1 MTKTIAKIT
10 KTDETLLFSKMKTFL
25 EMILLLQTSNIR
37 NHSPSINDNP
47 FSIIKT
53 ISEITIQ
60 EPEITILQN

>member
-25 EMILLLQTSNIR
+25 EMILLLQTS
-37 NHSPSINDNP
+37 PSINDNP